1 MNGTIHV
8 KDRAEADERVG
19 TLEELMKNAEQGR
32 LPKSVLVNLLD
43 IQHRRAVTGRLRAY
57 REEVHRGLHRDERP
71 VPRIRMCG
79 RRRGLS
85 STAVESRDRVSQGV
99 RR

>member
-8 KDRAEADERVG
+8 KDNADEGVG
-19 TLEELMKNAEQGR
+19 TPEELMKIAEQGR

-43 IQHRRAVTGRLRAY
+43 IEHRQRVPRRLRAY
-57 REEVHRGLHRDERP
+57 REEVHRGLYCGKRP

-79 RRRGLS
+79 GRRDLP